1 MNSDVKK
8 NPSIRLDSYAYS
20 CILIRCN
27 MVMKAR
33 RKAVI
38 LELVD
43 REAITSQE
51 QLREKLRERGIE
63 ATQAT
68 LSRDIRELG
77 LVKRSVD
84 GAYRRSGGDV
94 PGAGG
99 EAALRRA
106 VEEYLR
112 TQETIEQLLVLRTDP
127 GQAQSLAIA
136 IDRARLSEIA
146 GTIGGDDT
154 ILVICR
160 SATDAS
166 SIAERF
172 RSMR

>member
-1 MNSDVKK
+1 
-8 NPSIRLDSYAYS
+8 
-20 CILIRCN
+20 

-51 QLREKLRERGIE
+51 QLREKLRARDIE
-63 ATQAT
+63 TTQAT

-94 PGAGG
+94 PGGGG

-127 GQAQSLAIA
+127 GQAQPLAIA

>member
-1 MNSDVKK
+1 
-8 NPSIRLDSYAYS
+8 
-20 CILIRCN
+20 
-27 MVMKAR
+27 MVMRAR
-33 RKAVI
+33 RKTVI
-38 LELVD
+38 MELVD

-94 PGAGG
+94 PGTGG

-106 VEEYLR
+106 VEEYPR
-112 TQETIEQLLVLRTDP
+112 PQETIEAPLVPRTGP
-127 GQAQSLAIA
+127 
-136 IDRARLSEIA
+136 
-146 GTIGGDDT
+146 
-154 ILVICR
+154 
-160 SATDAS
+160 
-166 SIAERF
+166 
-172 RSMR
+172 

>member
-1 MNSDVKK
+1 
-8 NPSIRLDSYAYS
+8 
-20 CILIRCN
+20 

-38 LELVD
+38 VELVE

-77 LVKRSVD
+77 LVKRAAD
-84 GAYRRSGGDV
+84 GAYRRSGGEISSN
-94 PGAGG
+94 GG
-99 EAALRRA
+99 EATLRRA

-112 TQETIEQLLVLRTDP
+112 TQETIDQLLVLRTDP
-127 GQAQSLAIA
+127 GQAQSLAVA
-136 IDRARLSEIA
+136 IDRARLAEIA

-166 SIAERF
+166 AIAERF